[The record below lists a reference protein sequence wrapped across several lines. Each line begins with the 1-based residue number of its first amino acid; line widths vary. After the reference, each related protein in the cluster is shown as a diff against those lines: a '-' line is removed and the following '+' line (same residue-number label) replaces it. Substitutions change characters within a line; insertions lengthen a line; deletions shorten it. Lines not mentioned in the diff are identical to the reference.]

1 MSQQHIFREFDK
13 AMNALK
19 ADVLTM
25 ASLARQNL
33 ERAIHSLLQRDLDL
47 ARAVIADDSDVDELE
62 RKIDQSGMSILVR
75 FHPVASDLRLVITSM
90 KMAHNL
96 ERVSDHAVSI
106 AKRAKKICKA
116 APLDEVA
123 LAEPL
128 YSLADGLLRDALM
141 AYTDSNAELGESL
154 KARDKELDRLH
165 KQMIASLSGRL
176 EDSNGRSENL
186 LHLIFVA
193 RSIERIGDL
202 AVNMGEDAV
211 FLEEA
216 RSIRHEHRKSA
227 EPGLPDDNPL
237 ESQARTCDDD

>member
-1 MSQQHIFREFDK
+1 MNNQHIFREFDK
-13 AMNALK
+13 TIKTLK
-19 ADVLTM
+19 GEVLLM

-33 ERAIHSLLQRDLDL
+33 ERAMRSLLERDIDL
-47 ARAVIADDSDVDELE
+47 ARTVIADDSDVDDLE
-62 RKIDQSGMSILVR
+62 RKIDQSGMEILVR

-96 ERVSDHAVSI
+96 ERISDHAVSI
-106 AKRAKKICKA
+106 AKRSKKICKTS
-116 APLDEVA
+116 PLEEVG

-128 YSLADGLLRDALM
+128 YSMADGLLRDAMM
-141 AYTDSNAELGESL
+141 AYTDSNVALGEGL
-154 KARDKELDRLH
+154 KARDKDLDRLH

-211 FLEEA
+211 FLGEA
-216 RSIRHEHRKSA
+216 RDIRHEHRKNA
-227 EPGLPDDNPL
+227 VIEDGGPV
-237 ESQARTCDDD
+237 A

>member
-1 MSQQHIFREFDK
+1 MNQQHIFSEFDK

-19 ADVLTM
+19 ADVLMM
-25 ASLARQNL
+25 ASLTRQNL
-33 ERAIHSLLQRDLDL
+33 ENAMHALLKRDIDL

-62 RKIDQSGMSILVR
+62 RKIDQGGMSILVR

-96 ERVSDHAVSI
+96 ERISDHAVSI
-106 AKRAKKICKA
+106 AKRAKKVCKA
-116 APLDEVA
+116 APMDEA
-123 LAEPL
+123 GLTEPL
-128 YSLADGLLRDALM
+128 YSLADKLLRDALL
-141 AYTDSNAELGESL
+141 AYADSNSELGESL

-165 KQMIASLSGRL
+165 KQMIASLSIRL
-176 EDSNGRSENL
+176 EDSDGRSENL

-211 FLEEA
+211 FLGEA
-216 RSIRHEHRKSA
+216 RDIRHEHRKKLAGDESSPGSA
-227 EPGLPDDNPL
+227 EQG
-237 ESQARTCDDD
+237 S